1 MDVHVELLGGS
12 SHDVDSN
19 EQAFRIAAILAV
31 KEAFRE
37 AGCLLLE
44 PIMSMEVDTPDEFQG
59 SIVGDLNR
67 RRARITELEAK
78 NELCVVR
85 AEVPLATVSDGY
97 ATDLRSLSSGRASFS
112 MTPSHFE
119 EVPESVLDSIVER
132 RMGVAA

>member
-1 MDVHVELLGGS
+1 
-12 SHDVDSN
+12 
-19 EQAFRIAAILAV
+19 
-31 KEAFRE
+31 
-37 AGCLLLE
+37 
-44 PIMSMEVDTPDEFQG
+44 MSMEVDTPDEFQG